1 MEDTKKIFERNNPIA
16 PKPGEEAVKVMEVGV
31 TPPSA
36 IFEGTVTNCLS
47 LNLRA
52 EPKADA
58 RVLAELKAL
67 DKVTV
72 NLDKSTDEFYSV
84 RSSSG
89 VKGYCMRQFIAVKR

>member
-1 MEDTKKIFERNNPIA
+1 MEDNKKNFDRHVPGTSNPCD
-16 PKPGEEAVKVMEVGV
+16 EAVVPTTAM
-31 TPPSA
+31 
-36 IFEGTVTNCLS
+36 FEGTVTDCFS

-72 NLDKSTDEFYSV
+72 YLDKSTDEFYSV

-89 VKGYCMRQFIAVKR
+89 VKGYCMRQFIAVKK

>member
-1 MEDTKKIFERNNPIA
+1 MEDIKKKFDRDNPVITKSSD
-16 PKPGEEAVKVMEVGV
+16 EAVKAAEVNV
-31 TPPSA
+31 SPPA

-67 DKVTV
+67 DKITV

-89 VKGYCMRQFIAVKR
+89 VKGYCMRQFIAVKK